1 MRLLNRKG
9 TLSRCL
15 AWIVVVLATAVS
27 GLASAHHSAVAF
39 DLEKPHVSVTG
50 KVLQF
55 IWRSP
60 HTSINLEVTN
70 DKGEAEIWKW
80 EGAGT
85 VALVKSGIT
94 RETIKP
100 GLELTVTGNPLRD
113 GSPGGLMRSIKFVDG
128 KVIDFG
134 EAATQ

>member
-1 MRLLNRKG
+1 MRLINLKNK
-9 TLSRCL
+9 TSRWL
-15 AWIVVVLATAVS
+15 AALGVVVAVAVS
-27 GLASAHHSAVAF
+27 SMASAHHSAVAF
-39 DLEKPHVSVTG
+39 DLQKPHVSVTG

-70 DKGEAEIWKW
+70 DKGEVEIWKW

-85 VALVKSGIT
+85 VALVKSGVT
-94 RETIKP
+94 RETITP
-100 GLELTVTGNPLRD
+100 GLVLTVTGNPLRD
-113 GSPGGLMRSIKFVDG
+113 GSPGGLMRAIKFADG

>member
-1 MRLLNRKG
+1 VRLINLKNK
-9 TLSRCL
+9 TSRWL
-15 AWIVVVLATAVS
+15 AALGVVVAVAVS
-27 GLASAHHSAVAF
+27 SMASAHHSAVAF
-39 DLEKPHVSVTG
+39 DLQKPHVSVTG

-70 DKGEAEIWKW
+70 DKGEVEIWKW

-85 VALVKSGIT
+85 VALVKSGVT
-94 RETIKP
+94 RETITP
-100 GLELTVTGNPLRD
+100 GLVLTVTGNPLRD
-113 GSPGGLMRSIKFVDG
+113 GSPGGLMRAIKFADG

>member
-1 MRLLNRKG
+1 MRIISAKGKAGRLLACVG
-9 TLSRCL
+9 
-15 AWIVVVLATAVS
+15 IVMAIAVTGS
-27 GLASAHHSAVAF
+27 ASAHHSAVAF
-39 DLEKPHVSVTG
+39 DLEKPLVSVTG

-60 HTSINLEVTN
+60 HTSINMEVTN
-70 DKGEAEIWKW
+70 DKGETEIWKW

-85 VALVKSGIT
+85 VALVKSGVT
-94 RETIKP
+94 RETITP
-100 GLELTVTGNPLRD
+100 GLTLTVTGNPLRD
-113 GSPGGLMRSIKFVDG
+113 GSPGGLMRAIKFEDG